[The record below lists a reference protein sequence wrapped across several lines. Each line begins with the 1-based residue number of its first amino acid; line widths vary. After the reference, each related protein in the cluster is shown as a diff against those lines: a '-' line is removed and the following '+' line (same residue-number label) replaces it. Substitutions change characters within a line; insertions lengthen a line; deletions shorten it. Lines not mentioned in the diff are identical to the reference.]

1 MMRTTFPSRR
11 MSSKSSKLN
20 QSRYVLQPFSLSLLM
35 HKCSWCDSQ
44 GCWRRQLKG
53 DGSAVHGSVLCALCV
68 RWWVVT
74 LHTFAC
80 FKTCFRAHS
89 EEETD
94 LGRTD
99 FFRAAA
105 PACCSTGE
113 ALLRQRLRTQTQKL
127 VAAKRQMMMPESGH
141 EKIENK

>member
-1 MMRTTFPSRR
+1 MY
-11 MSSKSSKLN
+11 K
-20 QSRYVLQPFSLSLLM
+20 YII
-35 HKCSWCDSQ
+35 C
-44 GCWRRQLKG
+44 
-53 DGSAVHGSVLCALCV
+53 VH
-68 RWWVVT
+68 RWLATVT
-74 LHTFAC
+74 LSTFAC
-80 FKTCFRAHS
+80 FKTCFHSYS

-127 VAAKRQMMMPESGH
+127 VAAKRQMTMPESGH
-141 EKIENK
+141 KKIKINKTNPINSVHSSTCVWGCIN